1 MNYISQINGFWKIAE
16 DKQFSSSEI
25 ATYFALLNYCNNL
38 NWLNPFVCHFEYV
51 CQTASI
57 SKNTFYAC
65 METLH
70 NEKLIEYTKGIKNSK
85 KPKVFI
91 LNLENKTKNKTGI
104 KLRTEEEQNEEQK
117 GNLYKLLNKET
128 IKLINN
134 NYKLVNLHLGDWINS
149 VEKEE
154 NPVEENKLNF
164 GSLGND
170 FVSIWNEWVRF
181 RIKLKKKFVD
191 IEAQQKGVDQLIS
204 LSKGNKLNAQQ
215 IINKSIANS
224 WQGLFAL
231 PPQETKSTYVQQ
243 RVL

>member
-25 ATYFALLNYCNNL
+25 ATYFSLLNYCNNL

-65 METLH
+65 MEKLN
-70 NEKLIEYTKGIKNSK
+70 NEKLIEYTKGVKNSK

-117 GNLYKLLNKET
+117 GNLYKLLNNET
-128 IKLINN
+128 IKPINN
-134 NYKLVNLHLGDWINS
+134 KEDSPIGDVYVPSQEYIDKYKMFLDWAKKNS
-149 VEKEE
+149 PKI
-154 NPVEENKLNF
+154 L
-164 GSLGND
+164 
-170 FVSIWNEWVRF
+170 
-181 RIKLKKKFVD
+181 KLKEPLT
-191 IEAQQKGVDQLIS
+191 IEQFYNIR
-204 LSKGNKLNAQQ
+204 Q
-215 IINKSIANS
+215 IPS
-224 WQGLFAL
+224 
-231 PPQETKSTYVQQ
+231 
-243 RVL
+243 

>member
-65 METLH
+65 IETLH

-104 KLRTEEEQNEEQK
+104 KLRTEEEQNKEQK
-117 GNLYKLLNKET
+117 GNLNKLLNNET
-128 IKLINN
+128 NKPINN
-134 NYKLVNLHLGDWINS
+134 REIYKFFSHLSISVEEVHKLNLAGYTKQQIDDVLESIENYKKNTSYVSLYLTAKKWLQKEQA
-149 VEKEE
+149 EK
-154 NPVEENKLNF
+154 
-164 GSLGND
+164 
-170 FVSIWNEWVRF
+170 
-181 RIKLKKKFVD
+181 
-191 IEAQQKGVDQLIS
+191 
-204 LSKGNKLNAQQ
+204 SKTTER
-215 IINKSIANS
+215 
-224 WQGLFAL
+224 
-231 PPQETKSTYVQQ
+231 PMVH
-243 RVL
+243 

>member
-70 NEKLIEYTKGIKNSK
+70 NQKLIEYTKGIKNSK

-104 KLRTEEEQNEEQK
+104 KLRTEEEQNKEQK
-117 GNLYKLLNKET
+117 GNLNKLLNNET
-128 IKLINN
+128 NKPINN
-134 NYKLVNLHLGDWINS
+134 REIYKFFSHLSISVEEVHKLNLAGYTKQQIDDVLESIENYKKNTSYVSLYYTAKKWLQKEQA
-149 VEKEE
+149 EK
-154 NPVEENKLNF
+154 
-164 GSLGND
+164 
-170 FVSIWNEWVRF
+170 
-181 RIKLKKKFVD
+181 
-191 IEAQQKGVDQLIS
+191 
-204 LSKGNKLNAQQ
+204 SKTTER
-215 IINKSIANS
+215 
-224 WQGLFAL
+224 
-231 PPQETKSTYVQQ
+231 PMVH
-243 RVL
+243 

>member
-104 KLRTEEEQNEEQK
+104 KLRTEQEQNKEQK
-117 GNLYKLLNKET
+117 GNLNKLLNNET
-128 IKLINN
+128 NKPINN
-134 NYKLVNLHLGDWINS
+134 REIYKFFSHLSISIEEVEKIKELGFTKFQIDEVLESIENYKGNTKYKSLYLTAKKWLN
-149 VEKEE
+149 KERIE
-154 NPVEENKLNF
+154 NP
-164 GSLGND
+164 
-170 FVSIWNEWVRF
+170 
-181 RIKLKKKFVD
+181 
-191 IEAQQKGVDQLIS
+191 
-204 LSKGNKLNAQQ
+204 
-215 IINKSIANS
+215 
-224 WQGLFAL
+224 
-231 PPQETKSTYVQQ
+231 PPTEVKRPMVY
-243 RVL
+243 